1 MDYKS
6 ELALLLNSA
15 LPSLSASELEDML
28 EIPPDANMGDYALP
42 CFKLAKTLRMA
53 RCV

>member
-15 LPSLSASELEDML
+15 QPALSAPELEEML
-28 EIPPDANMGDYALP
+28 EIPPDAKDR
-42 CFKLAKTLRMA
+42 KS
-53 RCV
+53 VV